1 MNAID
6 VRQIVKKFGDFTAV
20 NGISFAVE
28 DGEIFGL
35 LGPNGAGKSTLIR
48 MLVTLLP
55 PTAGTAVVNGFD
67 IRKDADGVRKSIGV
81 IPQAMTSD
89 LELSVEE
96 NLIIFAKL
104 YSVPRQKREKLIDE
118 LLEAVELT
126 KWRTAPVKNLSG
138 GMRRR
143 VEIARG
149 LVHEPRIFFLDEPT
163 TGLDPV
169 SRVAVWEML
178 TNIKSH
184 RQLTILITTHY
195 MDEADRLCDRKRLA
209 YHDSISRN
217 GGTSRGRCEIALCA
231 KHNAG
236 RRVRPLHRAAVAR
249 RAAESLQLR
258 HAAQTRNAAMNRM
271 LAIIERE
278 MRKFFRSPALMM
290 VSMIFPL
297 VQLIVLGNAFGGK
310 IRDARV
316 GLVDQ
321 DGGTQALRIREAFD
335 SVRANM
341 RTFEPVYYNNDKQA
355 MEDVRN
361 GKIQGAVVIPPQYSR
376 RVYEQSQPRIALI
389 VDNSDNFMS
398 STLEDEL
405 TQITNA
411 LNNPTVEPRM
421 LQQTVLQIV
430 ELYPYIEYMKY
441 LLPGSIALAMFVSV
455 MIGGGMLYIDDKAR
469 GVHEG
474 YLVTPI
480 TKAELVLGLNAASV
494 VKAVMVGVV
503 ITVVGC
509 LLAGVGTL
517 FSFSTALGLLLMILL
532 TAAALNTMMFL
543 LVVRVD
549 DPLVPRAIFG
559 ILNTLLFFP
568 SGAVYPIQA
577 FPWWLRGIARV
588 DPFTFAV
595 HGFKTLLLKEA
606 GLSAI
611 VPDMF

>member
-1 MNAID
+1 MAEFFRSARMMAI
-6 VRQIVKKFGDFTAV
+6 
-20 NGISFAVE
+20 VE
-28 DGEIFGL
+28 RD
-35 LGPNGAGKSTLIR
+35 
-48 MLVTLLP
+48 
-55 PTAGTAVVNGFD
+55 
-67 IRKDADGVRKSIGV
+67 
-81 IPQAMTSD
+81 
-89 LELSVEE
+89 
-96 NLIIFAKL
+96 
-104 YSVPRQKREKLIDE
+104 
-118 LLEAVELT
+118 
-126 KWRTAPVKNLSG
+126 
-138 GMRRR
+138 
-143 VEIARG
+143 
-149 LVHEPRIFFLDEPT
+149 
-163 TGLDPV
+163 
-169 SRVAVWEML
+169 
-178 TNIKSH
+178 
-184 RQLTILITTHY
+184 
-195 MDEADRLCDRKRLA
+195 
-209 YHDSISRN
+209 
-217 GGTSRGRCEIALCA
+217 
-231 KHNAG
+231 
-236 RRVRPLHRAAVAR
+236 
-249 RAAESLQLR
+249 
-258 HAAQTRNAAMNRM
+258 
-271 LAIIERE
+271 

-290 VSMIFPL
+290 AAMVFPL

-310 IRDARV
+310 IKDARV

-321 DGGTQALRIREAFD
+321 DGGTQALKIREAFD

-480 TKAELVLGLNAASV
+480 TKSELVFGLNAAGAI
-494 VKAVMVGVV
+494 KAVLTGVI
-503 ITVVGC
+503 ITVIGSM
-509 LLAGVGTL
+509 LAGVGTL
-517 FSFSTALGLLLMILL
+517 FNPGTALGLIIMILL
-532 TAAALNTMMFL
+532 TSLAFNTMMFL
-543 LVVRVD
+543 LMVRVE
-549 DPLVPRAIFG
+549 DPLVPRAMFG

-568 SGAVYPIQA
+568 SGSIYPVQA
-577 FPWWLRGIARV
+577 FPWWLRAIAKA
-588 DPFTFAV
+588 DPFTYAV
-595 HGFKTLLLKEA
+595 HGFKSLLLKET

-611 VPDMF
+611 VPDMVYLTVFAVITLSLATPLFKRTL

>member
-1 MNAID
+1 
-6 VRQIVKKFGDFTAV
+6 
-20 NGISFAVE
+20 
-28 DGEIFGL
+28 
-35 LGPNGAGKSTLIR
+35 
-48 MLVTLLP
+48 
-55 PTAGTAVVNGFD
+55 
-67 IRKDADGVRKSIGV
+67 
-81 IPQAMTSD
+81 
-89 LELSVEE
+89 
-96 NLIIFAKL
+96 
-104 YSVPRQKREKLIDE
+104 
-118 LLEAVELT
+118 
-126 KWRTAPVKNLSG
+126 
-138 GMRRR
+138 
-143 VEIARG
+143 
-149 LVHEPRIFFLDEPT
+149 
-163 TGLDPV
+163 
-169 SRVAVWEML
+169 
-178 TNIKSH
+178 
-184 RQLTILITTHY
+184 
-195 MDEADRLCDRKRLA
+195 
-209 YHDSISRN
+209 
-217 GGTSRGRCEIALCA
+217 
-231 KHNAG
+231 
-236 RRVRPLHRAAVAR
+236 
-249 RAAESLQLR
+249 
-258 HAAQTRNAAMNRM
+258 MNRM

-341 RTFEPVYYNNDKQA
+341 RTFEPVYYNNDRQA

-480 TKAELVLGLNAASV
+480 TKSELVFGLNAAGAI
-494 VKAVMVGVV
+494 KAVLTGVI
-503 ITVVGC
+503 ITVIGSM
-509 LLAGVGTL
+509 LAGVGTL
-517 FSFSTALGLLLMILL
+517 FNPGTALGLIIMILL
-532 TAAALNTMMFL
+532 TSLAFNTMMFL
-543 LVVRVD
+543 LMVRVE
-549 DPLVPRAIFG
+549 DPLVPRAMFG

-568 SGAVYPIQA
+568 SGSIYPVQA
-577 FPWWLRGIARV
+577 FPWWLRAIAKA
-588 DPFTFAV
+588 DPFTYAV
-595 HGFKTLLLKEA
+595 HGFKSLLLKET

-611 VPDMF
+611 VPDMVYLTVFAVITLSLATPLFKRTL